1 MAVNGDVA
9 ALPCGTRP
17 QTLVAQVFE
26 AEPPSAAQGAHQ
38 ATCPHCQAS
47 LASLRALQHDAEA
60 MAAEPVEVPPDFA
73 RRVMARVRGA
83 TSGIRVST
91 EPLGS
96 TTVNEELVAR
106 IARLAAME
114 VPYVTFAL
122 AGVEARPTGDA
133 LALSVRIVVAYGVG
147 LHAVAAAVRERVGR
161 ELRRTAGVAVAKVD
175 VLVDALSG

>member
-17 QTLVAQVFE
+17 QTLVTQVFE
-26 AEPPSAAQGAHQ
+26 AEPPPAARLAHQ

-47 LASLRALQHDAEA
+47 LASLRALRHDAEA
-60 MAAEPVEVPPDFA
+60 VAAEPVAVPPDFA

-106 IARLAAME
+106 MARLAAME

-122 AGVEARPTGDA
+122 AEVDA
-133 LALSVRIVVAYGVG
+133 TQPVDGLTFSVRIVVAYNVG
-147 LHAVAAAVRERVGR
+147 LREVAAAVRERVGR
-161 ELRRTAGVAVAKVD
+161 EVRRTAGLPVARVD
-175 VLVDALSG
+175 VLVEELSG

>member
-1 MAVNGDVA
+1 MNGDVA

-47 LASLRALQHDAEA
+47 LASLRALRHDAEA

-83 TSGIRVST
+83 TTGIRVST
-91 EPLGS
+91 EPRGA
-96 TTVNEELVAR
+96 TTMNEELVAR
-106 IARLAAME
+106 IARLSAME
-114 VPYVTFAL
+114 VLYVTFAL
-122 AGVEARPTGDA
+122 AEVEATQPGDA
-133 LALSVRIVVAYGVG
+133 LVLSVRIVVAYGVE
-147 LHAVAAAVRERVGR
+147 LHEVAAAVRERVGR
-161 ELRRTAGVAVAKVD
+161 EVRRTAGVPVARID